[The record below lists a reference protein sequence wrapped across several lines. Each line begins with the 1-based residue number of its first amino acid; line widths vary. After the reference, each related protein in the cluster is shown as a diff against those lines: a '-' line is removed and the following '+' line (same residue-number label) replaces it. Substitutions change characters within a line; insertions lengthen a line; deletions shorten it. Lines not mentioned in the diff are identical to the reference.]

1 MNKENVS
8 QMAAFDNP
16 LVRNDEMEPINPSK
30 NTSEDSESDEK
41 YDMWD
46 EEDAAPPRG
55 RVLFIDADACPV
67 TSVALACARDAG
79 TPVVI
84 VGNTTQNLERHIRH
98 GDPRSREK
106 ARGRDASHDG
116 FWVDVLDVSIGADS
130 ADFAIVERLLP
141 NDIVVT
147 QDIGLASMVLGRG
160 AAAIGVR
167 GRVYDK
173 ATIDMQLFIR
183 HEEKKVRR
191 AGGRTRGPEPFKGSD
206 RTRFRHNLI
215 ELLRK

>member
-16 LVRNDEMEPINPSK
+16 LLRNDEKKPVNPSK
-30 NTSEDSESDEK
+30 NTPEDSEPDEE

-46 EEDAAPPRG
+46 EEDTAPPRG

-67 TSVALACARDAG
+67 TSVALACARDAC

-84 VGNTTQNLERHIRH
+84 VGNTTQNLERQ

-191 AGGRTRGPEPFKGSD
+191 AGGRTRGPAAFTSEDRARFK
-206 RTRFRHNLI
+206 RNLT
-215 ELLRK
+215 ELLR